1 MQTNNFIVKNATTF
15 VGAQRYGDNQ
25 KNWEILRFCLHHFKN
40 MNPRL
45 QYLLPLLES
54 NPKDA
59 FVLFAIAKE
68 YENTGDEAQALTYY
82 LRLKETEEG
91 YVGLYYHLGKLY
103 ERCSEVENARK
114 AYQQGIEISKKAG
127 DRHAL
132 SELQAALLNLD
143 YD

>member
-1 MQTNNFIVKNATTF
+1 M
-15 VGAQRYGDNQ
+15 GAQRYGDNQ

-40 MNPRL
+40 MSPRL
-45 QYLLPLLES
+45 QYLLQLLETS
-54 NPKDA
+54 PKDA

-82 LRLKETEEG
+82 LRLRETEEG

-103 ERCSEVENARK
+103 ERRSEAENARA